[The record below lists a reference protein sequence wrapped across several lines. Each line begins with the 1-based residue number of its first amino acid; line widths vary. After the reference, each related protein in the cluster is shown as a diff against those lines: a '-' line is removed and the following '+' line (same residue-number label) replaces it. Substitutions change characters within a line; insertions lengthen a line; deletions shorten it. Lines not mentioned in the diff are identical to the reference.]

1 MTATWRTREELV
13 HQIVTLAA
21 AGMAQ
26 RQITRATGVSRNTVK
41 AVLAAHKAQR
51 EGRHSALAVP
61 KHAPRPKKIDAFQ
74 GRIDELFGR
83 YPDITAQRVFEILK
97 GEGFDGGYTAV
108 KKYMRTARPGSKP
121 APSLTAP
128 SYGPGEMAE
137 SDWSSYTIKFTGGE
151 RLTVQAFA
159 YVLTYSPRKFFDVFE
174 RNDFHALLDGHV
186 AAFDRFEGCAH
197 GCTYDGQKLVALRW
211 EGAQPIYNPRFLAF
225 AAHYEFRPRAVRGDP
240 NAKPRV
246 ERSFWEFER
255 SFLNGRSFRDRVDLR
270 LQLFEWL
277 DTVVDQRRRRGRTC
291 LERFAEEEKSKL
303 VPLPR
308 HPYDTARVAYRLCSI
323 DGFVDWEGNRY
334 AIPYEHVTD
343 ILPVR
348 VTQRELFVYAA
359 DLRCIARHELAPRGA
374 GAKLDPAGYHPPP
387 RGKSPIDLDRLAA
400 AFQSMGEGAAMFF
413 RLLSAGP
420 PRVWGHQARCILLLR
435 ARYATADLD
444 AALRHAARFGA
455 LEHGAVQRILE
466 ARCTP
471 RTLDEYVAEETARRL
486 EERFGKRRTEPRD
499 LTEYDRRPIV
509 RQPTSPQDSSSCPD
523 EAPRPT
529 PPPPAMTSPSSG
541 SNDTSASSG

>member
-1 MTATWRTREELV
+1 MAHPRGARPPDRDARRSRDGAA
-13 HQIVTLAA
+13 QIA
-21 AGMAQ
+21 
-26 RQITRATGVSRNTVK
+26 RATGVSRNTVK
-41 AVLAAHKAQR
+41 AVLAAHKVQR
-51 EGRHSALAVP
+51 ESAHSALAAP
-61 KHAPRPKKIDAFQ
+61 KQAPRPRKIDAFQ
-74 GRIDELFGR
+74 GRVRELFGR

-108 KKYMRTARPGSKP
+108 KGYVRTERPGNKP

-137 SDWSSYTIKFTGGE
+137 SDWSQYTIKFTGGE
-151 RLTVQAFA
+151 RLTVQAFS
-159 YVLTYSPRKFFDVFE
+159 YVLTYSPRKFSDVFS

-186 AAFDRFEGCAH
+186 GAFDRFEGCAH
-197 GCTYDGQKLVALRW
+197 SCTYDGQKLVALRW

-255 SFLNGRSFRDRVDLR
+255 SFLNGRSFRDMDDLRIQLGQWLDSVVDLR
-270 LQLFEWL
+270 
-277 DTVVDQRRRRGRTC
+277 QRRGLTC
-291 LERFAEEEKSKL
+291 LDRFAEEKSKL

-308 HPYDTARVAYRLCSI
+308 HPYDTARVAYRICSI

-334 AIPYEHVTD
+334 AVPYEHVTD

-387 RGKSPIDLDRLAA
+387 RRTSAIDLDQLAA
-400 AFQSMGEGAAMFF
+400 AFQGMGEGAAMFF

-420 PRVWGHQARCILLLR
+420 PRIWGHQARCILVLR
-435 ARYATADLD
+435 ARYTTTDLD
-444 AALRHAARFGA
+444 AALRHAASFGA
-455 LEHGAVQRILE
+455 LEHHAVERILQ

-471 RTLDEYVAEETARRL
+471 RTLDEYVAEDTARRL
-486 EERFGKRRTEPRD
+486 EERFGQRRTEPRD
-499 LTEYDRRPIV
+499 LTEYDRRPIA
-509 RQPTSPQDSSSCPD
+509 RPKPALQESAACPD

-529 PPPPAMTSPSSG
+529 TPPAAMISLPSGSDDTSTSSG
-541 SNDTSASSG
+541 